1 MSEIKK
7 GDRVRFTGEGVVRSV
22 CDGDTLDVEN
32 GAGEF
37 IGWLLPDVDGVTVE
51 KIEPPVETFRP
62 GDYVRSKGEP
72 GSPIRLLTVDGWVN
86 LETLKHCGDTRIKF
100 TSETYERVNLV
111 EPPL

>member
-62 GDYVRSKGEP
+62 GDYVRYRDIPEFTYLILEDGY
-72 GSPIRLLTVDGWVN
+72 VDLYNN
-86 LETLKHCGDTRIKF
+86 LYNESRANFF
-100 TSETYERVNLV
+100 TTDHYDRMTLV